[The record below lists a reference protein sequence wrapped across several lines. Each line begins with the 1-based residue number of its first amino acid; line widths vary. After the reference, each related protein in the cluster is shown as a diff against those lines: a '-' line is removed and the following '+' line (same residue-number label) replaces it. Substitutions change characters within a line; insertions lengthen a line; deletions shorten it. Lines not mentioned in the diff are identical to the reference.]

1 MMEIQI
7 NKRVACLIMPI
18 TRNIANTATII
29 KNGGELINSG
39 MANSMS
45 CVVMRCGTAN
55 MFSPCGFWFNTDI
68 KDVGGSVLN
77 LAPP

>member
-1 MMEIQI
+1 MTEIQI

-39 MANSMS
+39 MANSIS
-45 CVVMRCGTAN
+45 YVATYCGTAN
-55 MFSPCGFWFNTDI
+55 MFSPCGFWFNMDI
-68 KDVGGSVLN
+68 KDVGGKCS
-77 LAPP
+77 